1 MSLSLP
7 HPLLSCG
14 LLVAL
19 MSACASANSAGTG
32 RTPPD
37 RPLPPPDQ
45 GTIVTANDLDQGT
58 TVDPIER
65 TLAGRVAGVIVTNTA
80 DGGISIRIRGQT
92 TVNGETEPL
101 YIIDGLPVLPGPG
114 GSLTGINPKDIA
126 SIEVLKDASATA
138 FYGMRGS
145 NGVILIKT
153 KHTPAQ

>member
-1 MSLSLP
+1 MQSSPRSILF
-7 HPLLSCG
+7 CG
-14 LLVAL
+14 LLIAL
-19 MSACASANSAGTG
+19 ISGCASANSASSGSA
-32 RTPPD
+32 PPD

-45 GTIVTANDLDQGT
+45 GAILTADDLDHGT

-65 TLAGRVAGVIVTNTA
+65 TLAARVAGVVVTNTA
-80 DGGISIRIRGQT
+80 DGGIAIRIRGQS

-101 YIIDGLPVLPGPG
+101 YVIDGLPVLPGPG

-145 NGVILIKT
+145 NGVIVIKT
-153 KHTPAQ
+153 KHAPDQ

>member
-1 MSLSLP
+1 MQSSPRSILF
-7 HPLLSCG
+7 CG
-14 LLVAL
+14 LLIAL
-19 MSACASANSAGTG
+19 ISGCASANSAGSG
-32 RTPPD
+32 SAPPD

-45 GTIVTANDLDQGT
+45 GAIVTADDLDHGT

-65 TLAGRVAGVIVTNTA
+65 TLAARVAGVVVTNTA
-80 DGGISIRIRGQT
+80 DGGIAIRIRGQS

-101 YIIDGLPVLPGPG
+101 YVIDGLPVLPGPG

-145 NGVILIKT
+145 NGVIVIKT
-153 KHTPAQ
+153 KHAPDQ